1 MFKKTWGEDVASHV
15 GTGLLMT
22 IVIIL
27 IFAICGPFMMIND
40 AGAVLG
46 GVIMIVALL
55 LAVLFFSTVE
65 AVNRASLFYYAK
77 TGRAPPM
84 AAKHGIHF

>member
-1 MFKKTWGEDVASHV
+1 MCIRDR
-15 GTGLLMT
+15 
-22 IVIIL
+22 
-27 IFAICGPFMMIND
+27 
-40 AGAVLG
+40 
-46 GVIMIVALL
+46 IMVVALL

-77 TGRAPPM
+77 PGRAPPM